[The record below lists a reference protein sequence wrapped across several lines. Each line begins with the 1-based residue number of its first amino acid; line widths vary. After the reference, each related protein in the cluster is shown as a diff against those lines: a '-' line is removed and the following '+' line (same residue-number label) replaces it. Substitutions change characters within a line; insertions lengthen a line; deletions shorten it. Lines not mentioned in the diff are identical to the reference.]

1 MILQSFLLG
10 NLLSLCMKIIHSV
23 VVVGLYYGFLT
34 TFSIG
39 PSYLFLLRAR
49 VMEEGTEKEVS
60 ATTGFITGQLMMF
73 ISIYYAPLHL
83 ALGRPHTITALVL
96 PYLLFHFFW
105 NNHKNF
111 FDYGSTTRN
120 SMRNLSIQCVFLNNL
135 IVQLWNYFILPS
147 STLARLVNIY
157 MFRCNNKILFV
168 TSSFVGWL
176 IGHILFMKWI
186 GLVVFWI
193 RQNPSI
199 RSNKY
204 LVPELINWMAR
215 IFSILLFI
223 TCVYNLGRMP
233 SPIFTTKLNSET
245 QERGE
250 SEEEEESNVENI
262 SETEETQQET
272 QQEKEESTEEDPSFF
287 SEEREEIRVNEK
299 EKTKGTC
306 YKDRPVYEDSYL
318 NGYQYN
324 GELVKEE
331 QKEKIF
337 FWFEKPFIT
346 FLFDYQRWNRP
357 LRYIKIK
364 KDPLENAIR
373 NEMSQYFFYPSKSDG
388 KQKMSFTYLPSLAT
402 FSERIELHM
411 FLTDKLFSEESDY
424 YKSFYTDNEKR
435 RYNLSNELLIRIKA
449 LEKGF
454 PLLDII
460 DKKIRLCNDN
470 NNTYL
475 PKACDP
481 FLHGPYRGT
490 INSHKTLTKTKEKY
504 SINKIYQLLFNNLND
519 LNLKKRKNTYQRNSL
534 EFDTELFFN
543 CIGNSLYS
551 MNQFLFEPI
560 SIFILRK
567 EELLTRQTKLNL
579 QLKNQEKLEFDGV
592 TSDFIGLE
600 EISKQIPKWLYKLN
614 NGYRREEPLG
624 EESSINYG
632 ILSRQSKY
640 LMIYTDPDDD
650 YNDTINTIPTN
661 EQEEAIIL
669 LDYFPQSDFNHDLIK
684 GSIRAQRRKMITLT
698 FFQANAHSP
707 LFFDRIE
714 KTIFFYTSEMKNLL
728 FRNFSR
734 KEEEYKKGYLEEEKN
749 KKIEESLEIAEA
761 WENIPSAQT
770 TRSLLLLAQAFIRK
784 YIIFVSLIIV
794 KNISLILLLQTPE
807 WAEDWKDWNR
817 EMHIKCTS
825 TGLQLSE
832 KEFPINW
839 LTEGMQI
846 KIMFPFQL
854 TLWRKSKKEILLKEK
869 IKEKNDCFFLT
880 VSGMETEV
888 PFGSPR
894 KKSSFFKKELKKIIR
909 KIGKNIVLSLK
920 EKTKFKWIAKKAIII
935 KKIMKELDKLNP
947 FSLFELVKIKIYE
960 PTNNK
965 KIKELKTHQKVSNEP
980 IMESQSITERSLIEK
995 NNKDVFARTI
1005 IIQNKIK
1012 KIQKDKEKL
1021 TKYNKNKSK
1030 KKMWKIRIIIKY
1042 IYIRLIRKLNYFIK
1056 SLSYKNYINMILLGI
1071 YFDDTNLP
1079 IFVKSIKKWSNPIRS
1094 VDNQEKRDKK
1104 NKKKTQIGTTKR
1116 KEFYNTYIVN
1126 NKLFFDL
1133 SYLSQA
1139 YVLYKLSQTSLLN
1152 NLHFISLISDKGI
1165 YQFLKDQIKE
1175 FFITQ
1180 AIRNYDFNHNK
1191 MIKYKIIEW
1200 KDWFKAHYPYNLFNK
1215 TWRKKRKKKKSKD
1228 YTIKNRY
1235 SISLDL
1241 YKKKN
1246 NSLASSIKTNDYIT
1260 NSLPSQKDKFN
1271 KSYNYNLLSY
1281 QYLNWSCATQN
1292 NFTIYDSKLKR
1303 NFIIYLCNICNI
1315 HKSKNC
1321 YESLN
1326 RYRINDR
1333 KEKGLSDTYH
1343 NNLDRKLFDSK
1354 MIYFLTATSQNRNSF
1369 HGNNYFFNWMGLN
1382 QDKINDN
1389 VSTIPSLFFPEVI
1402 PHFNAYQ
1409 MKPWL
1414 LPTQSLIFDEK
1425 NIAAND
1431 KIHVQLE
1438 NYNQENLLNISLS
1451 EKEIKKKDTEEDD
1464 IIKNIQKSTN
1474 KKIKQWNKKKEKEL
1488 DFFFPKDF
1496 LFQLRW
1502 NNNSFTQRMMDN
1514 IQISCLLLK
1523 LPNPKEVVVSSIHRG
1538 EIDFDVMLIQNKFDL
1553 TELIEKGIFIIE
1565 PIFLSQIRDKQF
1577 VVYQILTISLT
1588 NKNQSPKKKNINHLN
1603 KENLEKRILLPNNM
1617 RINEDKRDYHFIFY
1631 ENMLSY
1637 QRRREWR
1644 ILNCFNFYTLNDID
1658 FLNEK
1663 NRRKYKKK
1671 DFFNCLNNNV
1681 DLNIEKNPFMKYRF
1695 FLWPNYRL
1703 EDLACMNRYWFDTQK
1718 GIHFSMLKTHMYP

>member
-10 NLLSLCMKIIHSV
+10 NLLSLCMKIINSV

-83 ALGRPHTITALVL
+83 ALGRPHMITALVL

-135 IVQLWNYFILPS
+135 IVQLLNYFILPS

-262 SETEETQQET
+262 YETEET

-331 QKEKIF
+331 QKENIF

-411 FLTDKLFSEESDY
+411 CLTDKLFSEESY
-424 YKSFYTDNEKR
+424 YYNDNEKR

-454 PLLDII
+454 PILNII
-460 DKKIRLCNDN
+460 DKKVRLCNDN
-470 NNTYL
+470 NNKNIYL
-475 PKACDP
+475 PKAYDP

-490 INSHKTLTKTKEKY
+490 INSHKTLTKEKY
-504 SINKIYQLLFNNLND
+504 SINTIYQLLLNNSND
-519 LNLKKRKNTYQRNSL
+519 FNLKKIKNKYQRNSL
-534 EFDTELFFN
+534 EFDTESFFN
-543 CIGNSLYS
+543 CISNSLYS
-551 MNQFLFEPI
+551 INQFLFEPI
-560 SIFILRK
+560 SIFIFRK
-567 EELLTRQTKLNL
+567 KELLTRQTKLDL

-592 TSDFIGLE
+592 TNDFIRIE
-600 EISKQIPKWLYKLN
+600 EISKQMPKWLYKLN
-614 NGYRREEPLG
+614 NGYRQEEPLG
-624 EESSINYG
+624 EESSISINDG
-632 ILSRQSKY
+632 ILSRKSKY
-640 LMIYTDPDDD
+640 LIIYTDLDDD
-650 YNDTINTIPTN
+650 YNDNINTIPTN

-684 GSIRAQRRKMITLT
+684 GSIRAQRRKMITLK
-698 FFQANAHSP
+698 FLQANAHSP

-714 KTIFFYTSEMKNLL
+714 KTIFFYTSEMKNLFFIIFL
-728 FRNFSR
+728 
-734 KEEEYKKGYLEEEKN
+734 KKKEEYKKVYLEEEKN

-784 YIIFVSLIIV
+784 YIVFLSLIIV
-794 KNISLILLLQTPE
+794 KNIGLILLLQTPE

-832 KEFPINW
+832 TEFPINW

-869 IKEKNDCFFLT
+869 IKDKNDCFFLT

-894 KKSSFFKKELKKIIR
+894 KQSSFVKKESKKIIR
-909 KIGKNIVLSLK
+909 KIGKNIVLFLK
-920 EKTKFKWIAKKAIII
+920 EKTKSKWITKKAIII

-947 FSLFELVKIKIYE
+947 FSLFELVKIKIDE

-965 KIKELKTHQKVSNEP
+965 KIKELKTYQKVSNEP
-980 IMESQSITERSLIEK
+980 IIESQSIIEQSLIEK

-1012 KIQKDKEKL
+1012 KIQKYKEKL

-1030 KKMWKIRIIIKY
+1030 SNKKMWKIRIIKY
-1042 IYIRLIRKLNYFIK
+1042 IYIKFIRKLNYFIK
-1056 SLSYKNYINMILLGI
+1056 LLSYKNYRNILLLGM
-1071 YFDDTNLP
+1071 YFDDKNLP
-1079 IFVKSIKKWSNPIRS
+1079 IFVKSIKKWSNQIHS

-1104 NKKKTQIGTTKR
+1104 NKKTNQIVTTKR
-1116 KEFYNTYIVN
+1116 REFYNTYIGN
-1126 NKLFFDL
+1126 NNIFFDL

-1152 NLHFISLISDKGI
+1152 NLHFISLISDQGI
-1165 YQFLKDQIKE
+1165 DKFLKDQIKE

-1180 AIRNYDFNHNK
+1180 AILNYDFNYNQI
-1191 MIKYKIIEW
+1191 IKYKIIEW
-1200 KDWFKAHYPYNLFNK
+1200 KDWFKAHYPYNLLNK

-1241 YKKKN
+1241 YKKKT
-1246 NSLASSIKTNDYIT
+1246 NSLASSIKTNDYIINI
-1260 NSLPSQKDKFN
+1260 NSLPSKKEKLN
-1271 KSYNYNLLSY
+1271 KSYNYNILSY

-1303 NFIIYLCNICNI
+1303 NFIIYLRNMQ
-1315 HKSKNC
+1315 KSKSF

-1326 RYRINDR
+1326 RNSINDR
-1333 KEKGLSDTYH
+1333 KEKGLSDIYQ
-1343 NNLDRKLFDSK
+1343 NNWDRKLFDYQLISC
-1354 MIYFLTATSQNRNSF
+1354 LTATSQNRNSF
-1369 HGNNYFFNWMGLN
+1369 HGKNSFFNWIGLN

-1389 VSTIPSLFFPEVI
+1389 VSIIPSLFFPEVI
-1402 PHFNAYQ
+1402 PQFNAYQ
-1409 MKPWL
+1409 RKPWL
-1414 LPTQSLIFDEK
+1414 LPTQSLLFDEK

-1431 KIHVQLE
+1431 KIHVQLK

-1451 EKEIKKKDTEEDD
+1451 EKEIKKTDIEEDD
-1464 IIKNIQKSTN
+1464 IIKDIKKNTN
-1474 KKIKQWNKKKEKEL
+1474 KKIKQWNKKKETEL

-1502 NNNSFTQRMMDN
+1502 NNNSVTQRMVDN

-1523 LPNPKEVVVSSIHRG
+1523 LPNPKEVVVSSIQRG
-1538 EIDFDVMLIQNKFDL
+1538 ELDFDVMLIQNKFDL
-1553 TELIEKGIFIIE
+1553 TELIEKGIFLIE

-1588 NKNQSPKKKNINHLN
+1588 NKNQSQKKKNINHLN
-1603 KENLEKRILLPNNM
+1603 KENLEKRILLPKNM
-1617 RINEDKRDYHFIFY
+1617 LINEDKRDYHFIFY

-1644 ILNCFNFYTLNDID
+1644 IFNCLNFYTLNDID

-1663 NRRKYKKK
+1663 NRIKSKKK
-1671 DFFNCLNNNV
+1671 DFFNCLTNNG
-1681 DLNIEKNPFMKYRF
+1681 DLNINIEKNPFMKYRF

-1718 GIHFSMLKTHMYP
+1718 GMHFSMLKMHMYP

>member
-1 MILQSFLLG
+1 MIFKSFLLG
-10 NLLSLCMKIIHSV
+10 NLLSLCMKIINSV

-83 ALGRPHTITALVL
+83 ALGRPHTITALAL

-111 FDYGSTTRN
+111 FYYGSTTRN

-135 IVQLWNYFILPS
+135 IVQLLNYFILPS

-193 RQNPSI
+193 RQNTSI

-250 SEEEEESNVENI
+250 SEEEEESDVENI
-262 SETEETQQET
+262 SETEET
-272 QQEKEESTEEDPSFF
+272 QQEKEESTEEDPSFC

-331 QKEKIF
+331 QKEKIL

-364 KDPLENAIR
+364 KDPFENAIR

-388 KQKMSFTYLPSLAT
+388 KPKMSFTYLPSLAT
-402 FSERIELHM
+402 FSERIELHI
-411 FLTDKLFSEESDY
+411 DKLFSEESY
-424 YKSFYTDNEKR
+424 YSFYTENEKR
-435 RYNLSNELLIRIKA
+435 RYNLSNELIIRIKA

-470 NNTYL
+470 NQNTYL
-475 PKACDP
+475 PKTCDP
-481 FLHGPYRGT
+481 FLNGPYRGT
-490 INSHKTLTKTKEKY
+490 MNSHKTLTQEKY
-504 SINKIYQLLFNNLND
+504 LINTIYQLLINNLND
-519 LNLKKRKNTYQRNSL
+519 FNLKKRKNKYIRDSL

-551 MNQFLFEPI
+551 INEFFFEPI
-560 SIFILRK
+560 SIFILRNK
-567 EELLTRQTKLNL
+567 DLFTRQTKVDLL
-579 QLKNQEKLEFDGV
+579 FKNQEKWEFDGV
-592 TSDFIGLE
+592 TSDFIEIE
-600 EISKQIPKWLYKLN
+600 EISKKIPKWLYKLS
-614 NGYRREEPLG
+614 NGDRQEEFFG
-624 EESSINYG
+624 EESSINDG
-632 ILSRQSKY
+632 ILSRNSKY
-640 LMIYTDPDDD
+640 LIIYTDLDDD
-650 YNDTINTIPTN
+650 YNETINTTKTN
-661 EQEEAIIL
+661 EQEGVIIL
-669 LDYFPQSDFNHDLIK
+669 LDYLPQSDFNHDLIR
-684 GSIRAQRRKMITLT
+684 GAMRAQRRKMITLKLL
-698 FFQANAHSP
+698 QANVHSP

-714 KTIFFYTSEMKNLL
+714 KTFFFYTSEMKNLL
-728 FRNFSR
+728 FRNVL
-734 KEEEYKKGYLEEEKN
+734 KKDEEYKKLYLEEEKT

-761 WENIPSAQT
+761 WDNIPSAQT
-770 TRSLLLLAQAFIRK
+770 TRSLLLLAQSFIRK
-784 YIIFVSLIIV
+784 YIVFVSLIIV
-794 KNISLILLLQTPE
+794 KNIGLILLLQTPE

-832 KEFPINW
+832 NEFPINW
-839 LTEGMQI
+839 LEEGMQI
-846 KIMFPFQL
+846 KIIFPFRL
-854 TLWRKSKKEILLKEK
+854 IIWRKAKKEILLKEK
-869 IKEKNDCFFLT
+869 IKDKNDCFFLT

-894 KKSSFFKKELKKIIR
+894 KQSSFFKKELKKIIR
-909 KIGKNIVLSLK
+909 KIRKNIVLFLK
-920 EKTKFKWIAKKAIII
+920 EQTKSKCITKKAIII
-935 KKIMKELDKLNP
+935 KKIMKEFDKLNP

-960 PTNNK
+960 LTNNK
-965 KIKELKTHQKVSNEP
+965 KIKELKTDQKVSNEP
-980 IMESQSITERSLIEK
+980 IIVSQPITKLSLIEN
-995 NNKDVFARTI
+995 NNKDVFARTRI
-1005 IIQNKIK
+1005 MQNKIK
-1012 KIQKDKEKL
+1012 QIQKDKEKL
-1021 TKYNKNKSK
+1021 TKYIYNKDKLKSN
-1030 KKMWKIRIIIKY
+1030 KKMWKIIIKY

-1056 SLSYKNYINMILLGI
+1056 SFIYKSYRNILLLAI
-1071 YFDDTNLP
+1071 YFDYTNLP
-1079 IFVKSIKKWSNPIRS
+1079 TFLKSIQKLSNKIRP
-1094 VDNQEKRDKK
+1094 VTNQEKRYNK
-1104 NKKKTQIGTTKR
+1104 NKKTNPIVPTKR
-1116 KEFYNTYIVN
+1116 RELDNTYISN
-1126 NKLFFDL
+1126 NNIFFEL

-1139 YVLYKLSQTSLLN
+1139 YVLYKLLQTQLLTN
-1152 NLHFISLISDKGI
+1152 SHFISLISDQEI
-1165 YQFLKDQIKE
+1165 YKFLKDQIKE
-1175 FFITQ
+1175 FFIPQ
-1180 AIRNYDFNHNK
+1180 AILDDDFNHNQR
-1191 MIKYKIIEW
+1191 IKYKIIEW
-1200 KDWFKAHYPYNLFNK
+1200 KDWFKAHYPYNLLNK
-1215 TWRKKRKKKKSKD
+1215 TWKKKRKKNKSKD

-1241 YKKKN
+1241 YKKKK
-1246 NSLASSIKTNDYIT
+1246 NSLTSSIKRNDYAT
-1260 NSLPSQKDKFN
+1260 NSLPNQKDKLK
-1271 KSYNYNLLSY
+1271 KSYNYHLLSY
-1281 QYLNWSCATQN
+1281 QYINWSCATKN

-1303 NFIIYLCNICNI
+1303 NLTLCNMQ
-1315 HKSKNC
+1315 KSKKSF

-1326 RYRINDR
+1326 RANDK
-1333 KEKGLSDTYH
+1333 KEKGLSDTYKNH
-1343 NNLDRKLFDSK
+1343 FDRKLVDYK
-1354 MIYFLTATSQNRNSF
+1354 MIYFLTVTFQNRNSF
-1369 HGNNYFFNWMGLN
+1369 HGNNDFFNWMGLN
-1382 QDKINDN
+1382 QEKIHDN
-1389 VSTIPSLFFPEVI
+1389 VSTISSLFFTEII
-1402 PHFNAYQ
+1402 PPFDAYQ
-1409 MKPWL
+1409 RKPWL
-1414 LPTQSLIFDEK
+1414 LPKQSLLFDKK
-1425 NIAAND
+1425 NISANE

-1438 NYNQENLLNISLS
+1438 NDNQKNLLNMSLS
-1451 EKEIKKKDTEEDD
+1451 EKEIKKKDMEKDD
-1464 IIKNIQKSTN
+1464 RIKDIQKIKN
-1474 KKIKQWNKKKEKEL
+1474 KKIKQWNKKKETEL
-1488 DFFFPKDF
+1488 DFLFQKDF

-1514 IQISCLLLK
+1514 IQIYCLLLK

-1577 VVYQILTISLT
+1577 LVYQILTISLT
-1588 NKNQSPKKKNINHLN
+1588 NKNQSHKKENLKNIKKYHLN
-1603 KENLEKRILLPNNM
+1603 KETLEKRILLPNNM
-1617 RINEDKRDYHFIFY
+1617 LINEDKRDYHFIFY

-1644 ILNCFNFYTLNDID
+1644 ILNCLDFYTLNDID

-1663 NRRKYKKK
+1663 NIRNSKKQLC
-1671 DFFNCLNNNV
+1671 FHFSNENGNLNI
-1681 DLNIEKNPFMKYRF
+1681 NIEKNTLMKCRL

-1718 GIHFSMLKTHMYP
+1718 GIHFSMLKIHMYPQL

>member
-1 MILQSFLLG
+1 MIFQSFLLG
-10 NLLSLCMKIIHSV
+10 NLLSLCMKIINSV

-135 IVQLWNYFILPS
+135 IVQLLNYFILPS

-157 MFRCNNKILFV
+157 MFRCNNKMLFV

-215 IFSILLFI
+215 IFSIILFI

-233 SPIFTTKLNSET
+233 SPIFTTKLNLET

-250 SEEEEESNVENI
+250 SEEEEESDVENI
-262 SETEETQQET
+262 SETEETQQE
-272 QQEKEESTEEDPSFF
+272 KEESTEENPSFC

-324 GELVKEE
+324 GELVTEE
-331 QKEKIF
+331 QKEKIL

-364 KDPLENAIR
+364 KDQFENAIR

-388 KQKMSFTYLPSLAT
+388 KPKMSFTYLPSLAT
-402 FSERIELHM
+402 FSERIELHI
-411 FLTDKLFSEESDY
+411 DKLVSEESY
-424 YKSFYTDNEKR
+424 YSFYTDNEKR
-435 RYNLSNELLIRIKA
+435 RYHLSNELLIRIKA

-470 NNTYL
+470 NQNVYL
-475 PKACDP
+475 PKTCDP
-481 FLHGPYRGT
+481 FLNGPYRGT
-490 INSHKTLTKTKEKY
+490 INSHKTLTQEKY
-504 SINKIYQLLFNNLND
+504 LINTIYQLLINNLND
-519 LNLKKRKNTYQRNSL
+519 LNLKKIKNKYRRDYL
-534 EFDTELFFN
+534 EFDTQLFLNF
-543 CIGNSLYS
+543 IGNSLYS
-551 MNQFLFEPI
+551 INQFFFEPI

-567 EELLTRQTKLNL
+567 KDLLTRQTKADLL
-579 QLKNQEKLEFDGV
+579 FKNQEKLEFDEV
-592 TSDFIGLE
+592 KNDFIGIE
-600 EISKQIPKWLYKLN
+600 EISKKIPKWLYKLS
-614 NGYRREEPLG
+614 NGYRQEELFG
-624 EESSINYG
+624 EESSINDG
-632 ILSRQSKY
+632 IRSRKSKY
-640 LMIYTDPDDD
+640 LIIYTDLDDD
-650 YNDTINTIPTN
+650 YNEAINTIKNN

-669 LDYFPQSDFNHDLIK
+669 LDYLPQSDFNHDLIR
-684 GSIRAQRRKMITLT
+684 GAMRAQRRKMITLKLL
-698 FFQANAHSP
+698 QANAHSP

-714 KTIFFYTSEMKNLL
+714 KTFFFYASEMKNLL
-728 FRNFSR
+728 FNNFVR
-734 KEEEYKKGYLEEEKN
+734 KDEEYKKLYLDEEKNKKN
-749 KKIEESLEIAEA
+749 KKIEESIEIAEA

-770 TRSLLLLAQAFIRK
+770 TRSLLLLAQSFIRK
-784 YIIFVSLIIV
+784 YMVFPSLIII
-794 KNISLILLLQTPE
+794 KNLGLILLLQTPE

-832 KEFPINW
+832 NEFPINW

-846 KIMFPFQL
+846 KILFPFRL
-854 TLWRKSKKEILLKEK
+854 ILWRKGKKEILLKNT
-869 IKEKNDCFFLT
+869 IKEKNDSFFLT

-894 KKSSFFKKELKKIIR
+894 KQSSFLKKELKKIIR
-909 KIGKNIVLSLK
+909 KIQKKIVLFFK
-920 EKTKFKWIAKKAIII
+920 KQTKSKWITKKTIII
-935 KKIMKELDKLNP
+935 KKIIKKFDKLKP
-947 FSLFELVKIKIYE
+947 FSLFELVKIQIYE
-960 PTNNK
+960 PINNK
-965 KIKELKTHQKVSNEP
+965 KIKELKTDQKVSNEP
-980 IMESQSITERSLIEK
+980 IIGSQSITELSLIEN
-995 NNKDVFARTI
+995 NNKDAFARTRI
-1005 IIQNKIK
+1005 MQNKIK
-1012 KIQKDKEKL
+1012 QIQKDKEKL
-1021 TKYNKNKSK
+1021 TKYNKKSN
-1030 KKMWKIRIIIKY
+1030 KKMWKIITIIKY

-1056 SLSYKNYINMILLGI
+1056 SLSYKSYINILLLGI
-1071 YFDDTNLP
+1071 HFDDINLP
-1079 IFVKSIKKWSNPIRS
+1079 IFGKSIKKWSNKIRS
-1094 VDNQEKRDKK
+1094 VNNQEKRDNK
-1104 NKKKTQIGTTKR
+1104 NNKTKTIVPTKR
-1116 KEFYNTYIVN
+1116 REFYNTYIGN
-1126 NKLFFDL
+1126 NNVFFDL
-1133 SYLSQA
+1133 SDLSQA
-1139 YVLYKLSQTSLLN
+1139 YVLYKLLQTPLLN
-1152 NLHFISLISDKGI
+1152 NFHFISLISDQGI
-1165 YQFLKDQIKE
+1165 YKFLKDKIKD
-1175 FFITQ
+1175 FFIAQ
-1180 AIRNYDFNHNK
+1180 AILDYDFNHNK

-1200 KDWFKAHYPYNLFNK
+1200 KDWFKAHYPYNLLNK
-1215 TWRKKRKKKKSKD
+1215 PWRKKIKKNKSKD
-1228 YTIKNRY
+1228 YTIKNIY

-1241 YKKKN
+1241 YKKKK
-1246 NSLASSIKTNDYIT
+1246 NSLTSSLKTDNSAK
-1260 NSLPSQKDKFN
+1260 NSLPSQKDKLR

-1281 QYLNWSCATQN
+1281 QYINWSCATKN
-1292 NFTIYDSKLKR
+1292 NFTIY
-1303 NFIIYLCNICNI
+1303 
-1315 HKSKNC
+1315 
-1321 YESLN
+1321 ESLN
-1326 RYRINDR
+1326 RDSTIDR
-1333 KEKGLSDTYH
+1333 KEKGLSDTYQ
-1343 NNLDRKLFDSK
+1343 NNLDRKLFDYK
-1354 MIYFLTATSQNRNSF
+1354 MIYFLTATFQNRNSF
-1369 HGNNYFFNWMGLN
+1369 DGNNDFFNWMGLN
-1382 QDKINDN
+1382 QEKIHDN
-1389 VSTIPSLFFPEVI
+1389 VSTIPSLFFKEVI
-1402 PHFNAYQ
+1402 PLFYAYQ
-1409 MKPWL
+1409 KKPWL
-1414 LPTQSLIFDEK
+1414 LPNQSLLFDEK
-1425 NIAAND
+1425 NISANE

-1438 NYNQENLLNISLS
+1438 NDNQENLLNMSLS
-1451 EKEIKKKDTEEDD
+1451 EKEIKKKYMEEDY
-1464 IIKNIQKSTN
+1464 IIKDIQKSKN
-1474 KKIKQWNKKKEKEL
+1474 KKINQWNKKKETEL
-1488 DFFFPKDF
+1488 DFFLQKDF

-1514 IQISCLLLK
+1514 IQIYCLLLK
-1523 LPNPKEVVVSSIHRG
+1523 LPNPKEVVISSIHRG
-1538 EIDFDVMLIQNKFDL
+1538 EVDFDIMLIQNKFYL
-1553 TELIEKGIFIIE
+1553 TELIEKGIFFIE
-1565 PIFLSQIRDKQF
+1565 PICLSQIRDKQF
-1577 VVYQILTISLT
+1577 LIYQILTISLT
-1588 NKNQSPKKKNINHLN
+1588 NKNQSHKNKNIKNIQKCHIN

-1617 RINEDKRDYHFIFY
+1617 LINEDKRDYHFIFY

-1658 FLNEK
+1658 FVNEK
-1663 NRRKYKKK
+1663 NRRNYKKK
-1671 DFFNCLNNNV
+1671 LCFNLLNENA
-1681 DLNIEKNPFMKYRF
+1681 DLNIEKNPFLKCRF

-1718 GIHFSMLKTHMYP
+1718 GIHFSMLKIHMYPQL

>member
-1 MILQSFLLG
+1 MILKSFLLG
-10 NLLSLCMKIIHSV
+10 NLLSLCMKIINSV

-135 IVQLWNYFILPS
+135 IVQLLNYFILPS

-168 TSSFVGWL
+168 TSSFFGWL

-193 RQNPSI
+193 RQNTSI

-250 SEEEEESNVENI
+250 SEEEEESDVENI
-262 SETEETQQET
+262 SETEET
-272 QQEKEESTEEDPSFF
+272 QQEKEESTEEDPSFC

-331 QKEKIF
+331 QKEKIL

-364 KDPLENAIR
+364 KDPFENAIR

-388 KQKMSFTYLPSLAT
+388 KPKMSFTYLPSLAT
-402 FSERIELHM
+402 FSERIELHI
-411 FLTDKLFSEESDY
+411 DKLFSEESY
-424 YKSFYTDNEKR
+424 YSFYTDTDNEKR
-435 RYNLSNELLIRIKA
+435 RYNLSNELIIRIKA

-470 NNTYL
+470 NKNTYL
-475 PKACDP
+475 LKTCDP
-481 FLHGPYRGT
+481 FLNGPYRGT
-490 INSHKTLTKTKEKY
+490 LNSHKTLTQEKY
-504 SINKIYQLLFNNLND
+504 LINRIYQLLVNNLND
-519 LNLKKRKNTYQRNSL
+519 FNLKKRKNKYIRDSL
-534 EFDTELFFN
+534 EFDTQLFFN

-551 MNQFLFEPI
+551 INQFFFEPI

-567 EELLTRQTKLNL
+567 KGLLTKQTKADLL
-579 QLKNQEKLEFDGV
+579 FKNQENLEFDGV
-592 TSDFIGLE
+592 TNDFIGIE
-600 EISKQIPKWLYKLN
+600 EISKKIPKWLYKLS
-614 NGYRREEPLG
+614 NGYRREFG
-624 EESSINYG
+624 DESSLNDG
-632 ILSRQSKY
+632 IRSRNSKY
-640 LMIYTDPDDD
+640 LIIYTDLDDD
-650 YNDTINTIPTN
+650 YNETINTIKTH
-661 EQEEAIIL
+661 EQEEVIIL
-669 LDYFPQSDFNHDLIK
+669 LDYLPQSDFNHDLIR
-684 GSIRAQRRKMITLT
+684 GAMRAQRRKIITLKLL
-698 FFQANAHSP
+698 QANVHSP

-714 KTIFFYTSEMKNLL
+714 KTLFFYTSEMKNLL
-728 FRNFSR
+728 FRNFLI
-734 KEEEYKKGYLEEEKN
+734 KDEEYKKLYLEEEKT

-770 TRSLLLLAQAFIRK
+770 TRSLLLLAQSFIRK
-784 YIIFVSLIIV
+784 YIVFLSFIIV
-794 KNISLILLLQTPE
+794 KNIGLILLLQTPE

-846 KIMFPFQL
+846 KIIFPFRL
-854 TLWRKSKKEILLKEK
+854 ILWRKAKKEILLKEK
-869 IKEKNDCFFLT
+869 IKERNDCFFLT

-888 PFGSPR
+888 PFGNPR
-894 KKSSFFKKELKKIIR
+894 KQSSFLKKELKKIIR
-909 KIGKNIVLSLK
+909 RIRKKIVLFLK
-920 EKTKFKWIAKKAIII
+920 EQTKSKWITKKALII
-935 KKIMKELDKLNP
+935 KKIMKEFDKFNL
-947 FSLFELVKIKIYE
+947 FSLLELVKTKIYE

-965 KIKELKTHQKVSNEP
+965 KRKELKTDQKVSNEP
-980 IMESQSITERSLIEK
+980 IIVSQPITELSLIEN
-995 NNKDVFARTI
+995 NNKDVFARTRI
-1005 IIQNKIK
+1005 MQNKIK

-1021 TKYNKNKSK
+1021 IKYNKNKLKSN
-1030 KKMWKIRIIIKY
+1030 KKMWKIIIKY

-1056 SLSYKNYINMILLGI
+1056 SFSYKSYINIFSLAI

-1079 IFVKSIKKWSNPIRS
+1079 IFLKSIKKLSNKICP
-1094 VDNQEKRDKK
+1094 VNNQEKRYNK
-1104 NKKKTQIGTTKR
+1104 NQKTKPIVPTKR
-1116 KEFYNTYIVN
+1116 REFDKTYISN
-1126 NKLFFDL
+1126 NNIFFDL

-1139 YVLYKLSQTSLLN
+1139 YVLYKLLQTPLLN
-1152 NLHFISLISDKGI
+1152 NYHFISLISDQGI
-1165 YQFLKDQIKE
+1165 YKFLKDQIKE

-1180 AIRNYDFNHNK
+1180 AILDYDFHHNQ

-1200 KDWFKAHYPYNLFNK
+1200 KDWFKAHYPYNLLNK
-1215 TWRKKRKKKKSKD
+1215 TWRKKRKNKKSKD

-1241 YKKKN
+1241 YKKKK
-1246 NSLASSIKTNDYIT
+1246 NSLTSSIKTNDYAT
-1260 NSLPSQKDKFN
+1260 NSLPNQKEKLE
-1271 KSYNYNLLSY
+1271 KSYNYNILSY
-1281 QYLNWSCATQN
+1281 QYLNWSCVIKN

-1303 NFIIYLCNICNI
+1303 NLIIYLCHICNMQKY
-1315 HKSKNC
+1315 KSF

-1326 RYRINDR
+1326 RDSTNDR
-1333 KEKGLSDTYH
+1333 KEKGLSDTYQ
-1343 NNLDRKLFDSK
+1343 NNFDRKLVNYQKID
-1354 MIYFLTATSQNRNSF
+1354 FLTVTFQNRNSF
-1369 HGNNYFFNWMGLN
+1369 HGIFNWMGLN
-1382 QDKINDN
+1382 QEKIHDN
-1389 VSTIPSLFFPEVI
+1389 VSTIPSLFFTEVI
-1402 PHFNAYQ
+1402 PPFDAYQ

-1414 LPTQSLIFDEK
+1414 LPNQSLLFDEK
-1425 NIAAND
+1425 NISANE

-1438 NYNQENLLNISLS
+1438 NDNQKNLLNMSFS
-1451 EKEIKKKDTEEDD
+1451 KKEIKKKDMEEDD
-1464 IIKNIQKSTN
+1464 SIKDIQKSNN
-1474 KKIKQWNKKKEKEL
+1474 KKIKQWNKKKETEL
-1488 DFFFPKDF
+1488 DFFLQKGF

-1502 NNNSFTQRMMDN
+1502 NNRLFTQRMMDN
-1514 IQISCLLLK
+1514 IQIYCLLLK
-1523 LPNPKEVVVSSIHRG
+1523 LPNPKEVVVSSINRG

-1565 PIFLSQIRDKQF
+1565 PICLSQIRDKQF
-1577 VVYQILTISLT
+1577 LVYQILTISLT
-1588 NKNQSPKKKNINHLN
+1588 NKNQSHKKKNLKQITKSHINRGT
-1603 KENLEKRILLPNNM
+1603 LEKRIILPNTNN
-1617 RINEDKRDYHFIFY
+1617 RLINEDKRDYHFIFY

-1663 NRRKYKKK
+1663 NRRNSKKK
-1671 DFFNCLNNNV
+1671 LCFHFLNENG
-1681 DLNIEKNPFMKYRF
+1681 DLNINSEKNTFMKCRL

-1703 EDLACMNRYWFDTQK
+1703 EDLACMNRYWFDMQK
-1718 GIHFSMLKTHMYP
+1718 GIHFSMLKIHMYPQL

>member
-1 MILQSFLLG
+1 MILKSFLLG
-10 NLLSLCMKIIHSV
+10 NLLSLCMKIINSV

-135 IVQLWNYFILPS
+135 IVQLLNYFILPS

-176 IGHILFMKWI
+176 IGHILFIKWI

-199 RSNKY
+199 RSKKY

-215 IFSILLFI
+215 ICSILLFI

-262 SETEETQQET
+262 SETKET
-272 QQEKEESTEEDPSFF
+272 QQEKEESTEEDPSFC
-287 SEEREEIRVNEK
+287 SEEIRVNEK

-324 GELVKEE
+324 GKLVKEE
-331 QKEKIF
+331 QKEKIL

-364 KDPLENAIR
+364 KDPFENAIR

-388 KQKMSFTYLPSLAT
+388 KQKISFTYLPSLAT

-411 FLTDKLFSEESDY
+411 CLTDKLFSEES
-424 YKSFYTDNEKR
+424 FYTNNEKI
-435 RYNLSNELLIRIKA
+435 RYNLSNELIIRIKA

-470 NNTYL
+470 NQNTYL
-475 PKACDP
+475 PKTCDP
-481 FLHGPYRGT
+481 FLNGPYRGT
-490 INSHKTLTKTKEKY
+490 MNSRKTLTKDKY
-504 SINKIYQLLFNNLND
+504 LINTIYQLLFHNSND
-519 LNLKKRKNTYQRNSL
+519 LHLKKIKNKYQIDSL
-534 EFDTELFFN
+534 EFDTESFFN

-551 MNQFLFEPI
+551 INQFFFEPI

-567 EELLTRQTKLNL
+567 KDLLTRQTKADL
-579 QLKNQEKLEFDGV
+579 QLKKQEKSEFDGV
-592 TSDFIGLE
+592 TSDFIGIE
-600 EISKQIPKWLYKLN
+600 EISKKIPKWLYKLN
-614 NGYRREEPLG
+614 NGYKREELF
-624 EESSINYG
+624 EEEFSINYG
-632 ILSRQSKY
+632 IRSRKSKY
-640 LMIYTDPDDD
+640 LIIYTNPDDD
-650 YNDTINTIPTN
+650 YNDTINTIKTKT
-661 EQEEAIIL
+661 QEEAIIL
-669 LDYFPQSDFNHDLIK
+669 LDYLPQSDFNHDLIR
-684 GSIRAQRRKMITLT
+684 GSMRAQRRKMVTLKLL
-698 FFQANAHSP
+698 QANAHSP

-714 KTIFFYTSEMKNLL
+714 KTLFFDTSEMNNLL
-728 FRNFSR
+728 FLKFLR
-734 KEEEYKKGYLEEEKN
+734 KEERYKKLYLGEEEKT
-749 KKIEESLEIAEA
+749 KKIKDQNEYLEISEV

-770 TRSLLLLAQAFIRK
+770 TRSLLLLTQSFIRK
-784 YIIFVSLIIV
+784 YIVFLSLIIV
-794 KNISLILLLQTPE
+794 KNIGLILLLQTPE
-807 WAEDWKDWNR
+807 WAEDLKDWNR

-825 TGLQLSE
+825 QGLQLSE

-846 KIMFPFQL
+846 KIIFPFRL

-880 VSGMETEV
+880 VSGMETDV

-894 KKSSFFKKELKKIIR
+894 KQSLLFKKELKKIIR
-909 KIGKNIVLSLK
+909 KIRKKIVLLLK
-920 EKTKFKWIAKKAIII
+920 EQTKSKWITKKVIII
-935 KKIMKELDKLNP
+935 KEIIKELNKLNP
-947 FSLFELVKIKIYE
+947 FSLSGLVKIIYE
-960 PTNNK
+960 PTNNQ
-965 KIKELKTHQKVSNEP
+965 KIKELKTNQKMSNEP
-980 IMESQSITERSLIEK
+980 TIESQPRTEPSLIEK
-995 NNKDVFARTI
+995 NHKDVFARTI
-1005 IIQNKIK
+1005 IIINKIK
-1012 KIQKDKEKL
+1012 QIQKDKAKL
-1021 TKYNKNKSK
+1021 IQYNNNKNKSK
-1030 KKMWKIRIIIKY
+1030 SNKKMWKIIIIKN
-1042 IYIRLIRKLNYFIK
+1042 IYIRSIRKFNYFIK
-1056 SLSYKNYINMILLGI
+1056 SLSYKIYIKIILLGI
-1071 YFDDTNLP
+1071 YFDNKNLP
-1079 IFVKSIKKWSNPIRS
+1079 IDFKSINNLRNKIRP
-1094 VDNQEKRDKK
+1094 VDNQEKRDNE
-1104 NKKKTQIGTTKR
+1104 NKKTKQIFPTQRREFFNNNIG
-1116 KEFYNTYIVN
+1116 N
-1126 NKLFFDL
+1126 NNIFFQL

-1152 NLHFISLISDKGI
+1152 NYHFISLISDQGI
-1165 YQFLKDQIKE
+1165 YKFLKDQIKE
-1175 FFITQ
+1175 FFILD
-1180 AIRNYDFNHNK
+1180 YDFNHNQ

-1200 KDWFKAHYPYNLFNK
+1200 KDWFKAHYPYNLLNQ
-1215 TWRKKRKKKKSKD
+1215 TWKKRRKKKKSKN

-1241 YKKKN
+1241 YKKKK
-1246 NSLASSIKTNDYIT
+1246 NSLVSYIKKKDYAT
-1260 NSLPSQKDKFN
+1260 NSLPSQKDKLN

-1281 QYLNWSCATQN
+1281 QYINWSYATKN

-1303 NFIIYLCNICNI
+1303 NLIIYLCNICNI
-1315 HKSKNC
+1315 QKSKSL
-1321 YESLN
+1321 YELLN
-1326 RYRINDR
+1326 RDSTDDR
-1333 KEKGLSDTYH
+1333 KEKCLSDTYQS
-1343 NNLDRKLFDSK
+1343 NFDRKLVDYQ
-1354 MIYFLTATSQNRNSF
+1354 MIDFLTATSQNKNSF
-1369 HGNNYFFNWMGLN
+1369 HGNNDFFNWMGLN
-1382 QDKINDN
+1382 QDKIHDN
-1389 VSTIPSLFFPEVI
+1389 VSTIPSWFFTEVI
-1402 PHFNAYQ
+1402 PPFNAYQ

-1414 LPTQSLIFDEK
+1414 LLIQSLLFDEK
-1425 NIAAND
+1425 RY
-1431 KIHVQLE
+1431 VQLK

-1451 EKEIKKKDTEEDD
+1451 EKESKKKDIEEDEEDD
-1464 IIKNIQKSTN
+1464 IITDIQKSTN
-1474 KKIKQWNKKKEKEL
+1474 KNIRQWNTKKETEL
-1488 DFFFPKDF
+1488 DFFLQKCFI
-1496 LFQLRW
+1496 FQLRW
-1502 NNNSFTQRMMDN
+1502 NNNSFNQRMMDN
-1514 IQISCLLLK
+1514 IQIYCLLLK

-1538 EIDFDVMLIQNKFDL
+1538 EVDFDIMLIQNQFDL
-1553 TELIEKGIFIIE
+1553 TKLMEKGIFVIE
-1565 PIFLSQIRDKQF
+1565 PILLSQIRDKQF
-1577 VVYQILTISLT
+1577 LVYQILTILLT
-1588 NKNQSPKKKNINHLN
+1588 NKNQPQKKKNIKNIKKSHFN
-1603 KENLEKRILLPNNM
+1603 KENLEKIILLPTNM
-1617 RINEDKRDYHFIFY
+1617 LINADKRDYHFIFY

-1644 ILNCFNFYTLNDID
+1644 ILNCLNFYTLNDID
-1658 FLNEK
+1658 INSFFLNEK
-1663 NRRKYKKK
+1663 HRRNSKQKP
-1671 DFFNCLNNNV
+1671 FFNCLNDNV
-1681 DLNIEKNPFMKYRF
+1681 NINFDQNPFMKCRF

-1718 GIHFSMLKTHMYP
+1718 GIRFSMLRIHMYPQL

>member
-1 MILQSFLLG
+1 MILKSFLLG
-10 NLLSLCMKIIHSV
+10 NLLSLCMKIINSV

-135 IVQLWNYFILPS
+135 IVQLLNYFILPS

-215 IFSILLFI
+215 IFSILFFI

-250 SEEEEESNVENI
+250 SEEEEESDVENI
-262 SETEETQQET
+262 SETEET
-272 QQEKEESTEEDPSFF
+272 QQEKEESTEEDPSFC

-331 QKEKIF
+331 QKEKIL

-364 KDPLENAIR
+364 KDRFENAIR

-388 KQKMSFTYLPSLAT
+388 KPKMSFTYLPSLAT
-402 FSERIELHM
+402 FSERIELHI
-411 FLTDKLFSEESDY
+411 DKLFSEESY
-424 YKSFYTDNEKR
+424 YSFYNDNEKR

-470 NNTYL
+470 NKNTYL
-475 PKACDP
+475 PKKCDP
-481 FLHGPYRGT
+481 FLNGPYRGT
-490 INSHKTLTKTKEKY
+490 MNSHKTLTQEKY
-504 SINKIYQLLFNNLND
+504 LINTIYQLLVNNLND
-519 LNLKKRKNTYQRNSL
+519 FNLKKIKNKYIRDSL
-534 EFDTELFFN
+534 EFDTQSFFN

-551 MNQFLFEPI
+551 INQFFFEPI
-560 SIFILRK
+560 SIFIFRK
-567 EELLTRQTKLNL
+567 KDLLTKQTKADLL
-579 QLKNQEKLEFDGV
+579 FKNQEKREFDGG
-592 TSDFIGLE
+592 TSDFIGIE
-600 EISKQIPKWLYKLN
+600 EISKKIPKWLYKLS
-614 NGYRREEPLG
+614 NGYRREELFG
-624 EESSINYG
+624 EESSINDG
-632 ILSRQSKY
+632 IRSRKSKY
-640 LMIYTDPDDD
+640 LIIYTDLDDD
-650 YNDTINTIPTN
+650 YNEAINTIKTN
-661 EQEEAIIL
+661 EQEEVIIL
-669 LDYFPQSDFNHDLIK
+669 LDYLPQSDFNHDLIR
-684 GSIRAQRRKMITLT
+684 GAMRAQRRKMITLKLL
-698 FFQANAHSP
+698 QANAHSP

-714 KTIFFYTSEMKNLL
+714 KTFFFYTSEMKNLL
-728 FRNFSR
+728 FRNFLR
-734 KEEEYKKGYLEEEKN
+734 KDEEYKKLYLEEEKN

-770 TRSLLLLAQAFIRK
+770 TRSLLLLAQSFIRK
-784 YIIFVSLIIV
+784 YIVFLSLIIV
-794 KNISLILLLQTPE
+794 KNIGLILLLQTPE
-807 WAEDWKDWNR
+807 WTEDWKDWNR

-832 KEFPINW
+832 NEFPINW

-846 KIMFPFQL
+846 KIMFPFRL
-854 TLWRKSKKEILLKEK
+854 ILWRKAKKEILLKEK
-869 IKEKNDCFFLT
+869 IKDKNDCFFLT

-894 KKSSFFKKELKKIIR
+894 KQSSFLKKELKKIIR
-909 KIGKNIVLSLK
+909 KIGKKIVLFLK
-920 EKTKFKWIAKKAIII
+920 EQTKSKWITKKAIII
-935 KKIMKELDKLNP
+935 KKIMKEFDKLNP
-947 FSLFELVKIKIYE
+947 FSLFEFVKIKIYE

-965 KIKELKTHQKVSNEP
+965 KIKELKTDQKVSNEP
-980 IMESQSITERSLIEK
+980 IIGSQSITELSLIEN
-995 NNKDVFARTI
+995 NNKDVFARTRI
-1005 IIQNKIK
+1005 MQNKIK
-1012 KIQKDKEKL
+1012 QIQKDKEKL

-1030 KKMWKIRIIIKY
+1030 SNKKMWKIIIIIKY

-1056 SLSYKNYINMILLGI
+1056 SFSYKSYINILLLGI

-1079 IFVKSIKKWSNPIRS
+1079 ICFKSINKLSNKNRP
-1094 VDNQEKRDKK
+1094 VNNQEKRDNK
-1104 NKKKTQIGTTKR
+1104 NKKTKPIVPTKR
-1116 KEFYNTYIVN
+1116 KEFYNTYIGN
-1126 NKLFFDL
+1126 NNIFCDL

-1139 YVLYKLSQTSLLN
+1139 YVLYKLLQIPLLN
-1152 NLHFISLISDKGI
+1152 NSHFISLISDQGI
-1165 YQFLKDQIKE
+1165 YKFLKDQIKE

-1180 AIRNYDFNHNK
+1180 AILDYDCNHNK

-1200 KDWFKAHYPYNLFNK
+1200 KDWLKAHYPYNLLNK

-1235 SISLDL
+1235 SISVDL
-1241 YKKKN
+1241 YKQKN
-1246 NSLASSIKTNDYIT
+1246 NSLTSSIKTNDYAT
-1260 NSLPSQKDKFN
+1260 NSLPSQKDKLK

-1281 QYLNWSCATQN
+1281 QYINWSCATKN

-1303 NFIIYLCNICNI
+1303 NLIIDLCNICNMQ
-1315 HKSKNC
+1315 KSKSF

-1326 RYRINDR
+1326 RDSTNDR
-1333 KEKGLSDTYH
+1333 KEKDFSDTYQNH
-1343 NNLDRKLFDSK
+1343 LDRKLVDYK
-1354 MIYFLTATSQNRNSF
+1354 MISFLTATFQNRNSF
-1369 HGNNYFFNWMGLN
+1369 HGNNDFFNWMGLN
-1382 QDKINDN
+1382 QEKIHDN
-1389 VSTIPSLFFPEVI
+1389 VSTIPSLFFTEVI
-1402 PHFNAYQ
+1402 PPFDAYQ

-1414 LPTQSLIFDEK
+1414 LPNQSLLFDEK
-1425 NIAAND
+1425 NISANE

-1438 NYNQENLLNISLS
+1438 NDNKENLLNMSLS
-1451 EKEIKKKDTEEDD
+1451 EKEIKKKDMEEDD
-1464 IIKNIQKSTN
+1464 IIKDIQKSKN
-1474 KKIKQWNKKKEKEL
+1474 KKIKQWNKKKETEL
-1488 DFFFPKDF
+1488 DFFLQKDF

-1514 IQISCLLLK
+1514 IQIYCLLLK

-1538 EIDFDVMLIQNKFDL
+1538 EVDFDVMLIQDKFDL

-1577 VVYQILTISLT
+1577 LVYQILTISLT
-1588 NKNQSPKKKNINHLN
+1588 NKNQSHKKKNIKNIQKSHLN

-1617 RINEDKRDYHFIFY
+1617 LINEDKKDYHFIFY

-1644 ILNCFNFYTLNDID
+1644 ILNCLNFYTLNDID
-1658 FLNEK
+1658 FLNE
-1663 NRRKYKKK
+1663 NG
-1671 DFFNCLNNNV
+1671 DLNI
-1681 DLNIEKNPFMKYRF
+1681 NIEKNPFMKYRF
-1695 FLWPNYRL
+1695 FLWPNYRF

-1718 GIHFSMLKTHMYP
+1718 GINFSMLRIHMYPQL